1 MKSYFIEGLGDLG
14 PVRSE
19 LSKLLPG
26 QVDPWLLLTA
36 DDDVVAYFNISTEE
50 FNISTEEFNISA
62 EEADGLCVVA
72 DISGRHYYQ
81 DEAVLKILR
90 ELQKRLGGVVRDDDD
105 NEL

>member
-1 MKSYFIEGLGDLG
+1 MKSYLLEGLGDLDRA
-14 PVRSE
+14 RSE

-26 QVDPWLLLTA
+26 QADPWLLLTA

-50 FNISTEEFNISA
+50 FNFSTEE
-62 EEADGLCVVA
+62 ADVRCVVA

-90 ELQKRLGGVVRDDDD
+90 ELQKRLGGVVRDDSY